1 MLSRFSLSML
11 ALFLLAALPGAVL
24 AHDGHVHSDGGFA
37 SGFSHPLTGLD
48 HLIAMLARLVPE
60 PDWEGCLVYKGA
72 APDDSA
78 RMVCIGMSGPAAVR
92 VQEKLVETFETTG
105 IPVPTIYEGGPE
117 PQLELARVT
126 NGKWA
131 TP

>member
-1 MLSRFSLSML
+1 MNQESTYSFVYDR
-11 ALFLLAALPGAVL
+11 AEAAKVFQEIGTQGLVL
-24 AHDGHVHSDGGFA
+24 
-37 SGFSHPLTGLD
+37 
-48 HLIAMLARLVPE
+48 AMLARLVPE

-126 NGKWA
+126 NGRWA